1 VRDLGS
7 FITDDEI
14 NGLMARRDLIVAK
27 LEGRGDGTTTA
38 NGQTPPA
45 ASAAKTSKR

>member
-1 VRDLGS
+1 VAQQLGT

-27 LEGRGDGTTTA
+27 LEGRGDGTTTPNA
-38 NGQTPPA
+38 QT
-45 ASAAKTSKR
+45 STTSAKTSKK